1 MSTYTYGTAEY
12 YKEQFMDFV
21 ADVQADD
28 PKYGDN
34 LVEGF
39 LLALE
44 EWRQY
49 HSDQVNEYYR
59 IGERVRKALAV

>member
-1 MSTYTYGTAEY
+1 MSFKYGTAEY

-21 ADVQADD
+21 ADAQSDD
-28 PKYGDN
+28 PKYGDA

-44 EWRQY
+44 DWKQY
-49 HSDQVNEYYR
+49 HAAQVNEYSR
-59 IGERVRKALAV
+59 IEQRVREASTV